1 MNGARGDLIGSG
13 WSFPVRLTPGGSV
26 QLFSGSEEI
35 DAAIRMILTTAP
47 GERVMRPDFGCS
59 MWEQV
64 FAPVNPNTLGLI
76 EQSVRDDNSDWG
88 RAFRAALADLRK
100 GLEGDTGRLTA
111 AAAALDRL
119 AGRPDQAAADIPGL
133 AVALAT
139 QIDAFRLARS
149 ANSRA
154 VCKPAR
160 PAPMMTTSNFSI
172 FQIGVRAESS
182 SFCEADCFRDQ

>member
-76 EQSVRDDNSDWG
+76 EQSVREALARWEPRITLDDVTARPDDNDN
-88 RAFRAALADLRK
+88 A
-100 GLEGDTGRLTA
+100 
-111 AAAALDRL
+111 
-119 AGRPDQAAADIPGL
+119 I
-133 AVALAT
+133 V
-139 QIDAFRLARS
+139 QIDIEYHV
-149 ANSRA
+149 RA
-154 VCKPAR
+154 TNDHRNLVFPFYVIPHEE
-160 PAPMMTTSNFSI
+160 PAP
-172 FQIGVRAESS
+172 
-182 SFCEADCFRDQ
+182 